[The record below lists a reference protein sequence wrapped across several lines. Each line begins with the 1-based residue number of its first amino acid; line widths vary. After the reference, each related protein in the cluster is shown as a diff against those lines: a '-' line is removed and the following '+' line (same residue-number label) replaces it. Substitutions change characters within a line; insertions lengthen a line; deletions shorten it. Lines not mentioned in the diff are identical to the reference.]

1 MRGGKLVRKITVR
14 VRGPRGAWAR
24 TAWRRGLDV
33 TFEALG
39 KLKRTPSR
47 KKQVPQPQAAQE
59 RILRVGMTMLLL
71 TLAIFASASAG
82 QTLHLP
88 PHEKYVLR
96 NGLTVLLLEKH
107 GVPLVNVYA
116 LVKTGAAADP
126 AGEEGLASVTAGL
139 LRKGTKARTA
149 QQFAADLDYI
159 GGEFEA
165 EAGADF
171 SSVSE
176 EFLTKDT
183 DRGLGLLS
191 DALLHPTFPQDE
203 VDKLL
208 AQTLDGVRGAK
219 DDPQQVLGA
228 YYDGYLYGTQ
238 PYGRPAGGDE
248 VSLQRIKRDAI
259 VKFYEAKY
267 APGNVLLAVSGEFS
281 GAEMRKKLEDVFG
294 TWPARSVNS
303 EVIPATAPVKSKRL
317 LLVDKP
323 DASQT
328 YFAFGNVGI
337 ARNDPDRVA
346 IRVVNTIFGGR
357 FTSELNEAL
366 RVESGYTYGV
376 SSFFDARKA
385 PGPFGIFSFTKNE
398 TTAPA
403 IDLALQVLQK
413 FHQQGVTEEQL
424 KSAKSYIK
432 GQFPPN
438 IETSRQL
445 AQIIATYE
453 FYALGDD
460 EINQLEAR
468 VDAVTPEMAKQ
479 VIQKHF
485 PSENLVF
492 VLIGKA
498 SAIGPAVEKYA
509 DKRDARVISEPGFWP
524 PPEKK

>member
-1 MRGGKLVRKITVR
+1 MS
-14 VRGPRGAWAR
+14 GA
-24 TAWRRGLDV
+24 RRGV
-33 TFEALG
+33 HVVALSMAV
-39 KLKRTPSR
+39 LFLASS
-47 KKQVPQPQAAQE
+47 AA
-59 RILRVGMTMLLL
+59 
-71 TLAIFASASAG
+71 A
-82 QTLHLP
+82 QTLHMP
-88 PHEKYVLR
+88 PHEKYVLK

-107 GVPLVNVYA
+107 GVPMINLYA
-116 LVKTGAAADP
+116 IVKTGSAADP
-126 AGEEGLASVTAGL
+126 AGEEGLASITAGL

-159 GGEFEA
+159 GGTFDA

-171 SSVSE
+171 SSVSA
-176 EFLTKDT
+176 EFLTKDLA
-183 DRGLGLLS
+183 RGLELFS
-191 DALLHPTFPQDE
+191 DALLHPTFPQGE
-203 VDKLL
+203 AEKLL
-208 AQTLDGVRGAK
+208 AQAVDGVRGAK
-219 DDPQQVLGA
+219 DDPQQVLGL
-228 YYDGYLYGTQ
+228 YYYGYLFGTH

-259 VKFYEAKY
+259 VKFYETNY
-267 APGNVLLAVSGEFS
+267 APGDTLVAVAGEFN
-281 GAEMRKKLEDVFG
+281 GAEMRKKLDDVFG
-294 TWPARSVNS
+294 GWPTRTVAAPA
-303 EVIPATAPVKSKRL
+303 IPAAAPVKAKRL

-323 DASQT
+323 DATQT
-328 YFAFGNVGI
+328 YFALGNVGI

-366 RVESGYTYGV
+366 RVESGYTYGA

-398 TTAPA
+398 TTTPA
-403 IDLALQVLQK
+403 LDLAVQVLQK
-413 FHQQGVTEEQL
+413 LHKQGVTDEQL

-445 AQIIATYE
+445 AQIIATHELYG
-453 FYALGDD
+453 LGDD
-460 EINQLEAR
+460 EVNQLEAR
-468 VDAVTPEMAKQ
+468 VDAVTPEIAKQ

-509 DKRDARVISEPGFWP
+509 EKRDARAISEPGFWP
-524 PPEKK
+524 PPSGVTK